1 MSWKQ
6 TAQLKR
12 EALLLSIPQEWRL
25 APEEVGGRTKQR
37 RVVELVAK
45 HVSASARK
53 ITEQPV
59 QQLLRSLQQGDV
71 TASEVLVGVAAD
83 LD

>member
-6 TAQLKR
+6 TAQTKR
-12 EALLLSIPQEWRL
+12 EALLASIPPEWRL
-25 APEEVGGRTKQR
+25 APEEIGGRTKQR
-37 RVVELVAK
+37 RVVEFVSK
-45 HVSASARK
+45 RVSASARK

-71 TASEVLVGVAAD
+71 TASEALVGIAAD
-83 LD
+83 SN